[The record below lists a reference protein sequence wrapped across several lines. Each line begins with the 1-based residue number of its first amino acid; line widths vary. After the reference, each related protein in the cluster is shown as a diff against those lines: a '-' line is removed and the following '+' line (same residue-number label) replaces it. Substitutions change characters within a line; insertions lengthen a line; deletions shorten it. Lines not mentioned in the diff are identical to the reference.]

1 MNRRK
6 RYVLLFD
13 APKIN
18 TNPEDVEMYVGYKAT
33 FYCEASGYRNE
44 YSWEEMAPGGAW
56 TDSQKPGAKTPL
68 LKVIAIKKL
77 DGYKYRCKVTNG
89 GDVFY
94 SKSAELT
101 VVEVENGGI
110 AGKL

>member
-6 RYVLLFD
+6 RYILLFD

-18 TNPEDVEMYVGYKAT
+18 ISPVDVEMYVGYPAT
-33 FYCEASGYRNE
+33 FYCGASGYGNE
-44 YSWEEMAPGGAW
+44 YSWEELAPGGAW
-56 TDSQKPGAKTPL
+56 TDSQHTGSKTPL
-68 LKVIAIKKL
+68 LKVIAAPNL

-89 GDVFY
+89 GKVFY
-94 SKSAELT
+94 SDSATLT
-101 VVEVENGGI
+101 VVEVTNGGI

>member
-18 TNPEDVEMYVGYKAT
+18 TNPEDVEMYVGYAAT
-33 FYCEASGYRNE
+33 FYCGASGYRNE
-44 YSWEEMAPGGAW
+44 YSWEEMKPGGTW
-56 TDSQKPGAKTPL
+56 NDSQQPGAKTPL
-68 LKVIAIKKL
+68 LKVISVQNL
-77 DGYKYRCKVTNG
+77 NGFKYRCKVTNG
-89 GDVFY
+89 GKVFY
-94 SKSAELT
+94 SDSATLT

>member
-6 RYVLLFD
+6 RYILLFD

-18 TNPEDVEMYVGYKAT
+18 TNPEDVEMYVGYQAT

-44 YSWEEMAPGGAW
+44 YSWEEMAPVGAW
-56 TDSQKPGAKTPL
+56 TDSQHTGAKTPL
-68 LKVIAIKKL
+68 LKVIAMPNL
-77 DGYKYRCKVTNG
+77 NGYKYRCKVTNG
-89 GDVFY
+89 GKVFY
-94 SKSAELT
+94 SDSATLN
-101 VVEVENGGI
+101 VVEVTNVGN